1 MNIKKSAPHVSIGIL
16 TFEFKKTL
24 ENIYVILK
32 PKVLSQIFLL
42 ETQMTFANLSP
53 KHEFFFK
60 FQFLRLITSQ
70 LDHLSNFSMSHFLPP
85 VWTYF
90 QEKRNKKKY
99 QKKIS
104 SQLNLAN
111 SHQFHNFLPL
121 HLRFH
126 IDEFLKKTNS

>member
-1 MNIKKSAPHVSIGIL
+1 MYLFNTIYIYIYIYFLLLNIKKSAPHVSIGIL

-85 VWTYF
+85 V
-90 QEKRNKKKY
+90 
-99 QKKIS
+99 
-104 SQLNLAN
+104 
-111 SHQFHNFLPL
+111 
-121 HLRFH
+121 
-126 IDEFLKKTNS
+126 